1 MNALPEPNRL
11 SVGKGGRAGRRA
23 RNLAVIA
30 DKIDV
35 NYRYMAISIKP
46 GRDSASA
53 RHKPLFAILPWSRDF
68 LFH

>member
-1 MNALPEPNRL
+1 MPCRNRTGFL
-11 SVGKGGRAGRRA
+11 SENVGAPGGRA
-23 RNLAVIA
+23 RNLAVIP